1 MPTNPQL
8 EIAFCADR
16 NMLAALHVADK
27 SVVQNFTG
35 IPRLLVLSDE
45 LGSADIDLCIKRFL
59 ILVRNMGSIFGCR
72 EVLKDKTLFPLYD
85 RDVFLPKGG
94 GGV

>member
-16 NMLAALHVADK
+16 NMLAALHVAAK
-27 SVVQNFTG
+27 SVMQHFTG

-59 ILVRNMGSIFGCR
+59 ILVRNMGSIYLRWMQGH
-72 EVLKDKTLFPLYD
+72 LKIFLTLRGSVRLISA
-85 RDVFLPKGG
+85 L
-94 GGV
+94 